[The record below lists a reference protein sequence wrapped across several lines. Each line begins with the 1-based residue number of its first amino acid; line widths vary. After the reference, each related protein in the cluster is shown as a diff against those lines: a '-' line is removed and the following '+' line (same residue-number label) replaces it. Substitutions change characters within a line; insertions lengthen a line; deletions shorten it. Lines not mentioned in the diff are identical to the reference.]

1 MGKTD
6 VLETCPTATLSTI
19 SPTCIDLG
27 SNPNL
32 QGERTA
38 SDCLSHAILVTTK
51 CHVLKLAL
59 HFESY
64 RFVEYLKELQN
75 SWWTLKFSGM

>member
-6 VLETCPTATLSTI
+6 VLETCPT
-19 SPTCIDLG
+19 CIDLG
-27 SNPNL
+27 SNPDL
-32 QGERTA
+32 QGVKTA

-51 CHVLKLAL
+51 SRVLKLAL

-64 RFVEYLKELQN
+64 RSVEYLKELQN
-75 SWWTLKFSGM
+75 SWWTLKFSRM